1 MITNQHFGEIRVQK
15 HEPPH
20 IQISNS
26 VRELISSGKLAPG
39 ERIPSTRE
47 LAALSETHVPVVHAA
62 LTILAK
68 EGLIVRLPGNGT
80 FVREREE
87 KLTCVGVYC
96 TTNIA
101 GSTYVHTVREA
112 LSREL
117 HEAGIEMDL
126 WMDPRSLDRFDEP
139 WKPLV
144 EAAENRRF
152 QAFIA
157 TETATP
163 LLRWQRKLPVPAAF
177 LDAPPSVPNSVV
189 SDMRQFVEVGLR
201 ELARQGCRS
210 VGLISP
216 VLTTPD
222 PADPECFATVFDMLG
237 HFTDVASDLGLTVKN
252 DWLRVVREPS
262 YAALEIQAQERFGY
276 DQFLKLWSQP
286 EKPEGLLVFH
296 DVIARGTL
304 MAIQEKQVNV
314 PRDLK
319 LALHKNESINLFCPM
334 PATFVV
340 SSERESARALIEQVQ
355 KQFRGESCERIS
367 LPFKIVAHE

>member
-1 MITNQHFGEIRVQK
+1 MNTSLQNIKLEKSQVTHEQVYEKVRHLLQTGQLQSGEKMPGTQ
-15 HEPPH
+15 
-20 IQISNS
+20 
-26 VRELISSGKLAPG
+26 KLAKMLETHG
-39 ERIPSTRE
+39 ATVHVALQKLAREGWLNRIP
-47 LAALSETHVPVVHAA
+47 
-62 LTILAK
+62 K
-68 EGLIVRLPGNGT
+68 KGT
-80 FVREREE
+80 YVIRREE

-96 TTNIA
+96 TTNIK
-101 GSTYVHTVREA
+101 GSTYVHTVRET

-139 WKPLV
+139 WQPLV
-144 EAAENRRF
+144 KAAENRRF